1 MIIGFISQ
9 VNIQR
14 FWPFWVPWSLHQ
26 NHGPWC
32 YPARC
37 KGWGHI
43 PHKDPQ
49 DLFFGIL
56 EITICP
62 TCPLRRTGG
71 FLGVSATLFGVF
83 QTMMRGFFNLRLH
96 FNACQ
101 LDGRM
106 LATGRLA
113 PDVPQHV
120 LAHLGSKPPVK
131 VAAGGCYTP
140 VVGNI
145 RMDTSPACIRCM
157 SYWKRLAFFFIEM
170 LVYWKVPH
178 VVPEVNN
185 GYTPLKTKS
194 PSPWNM
200 VVGRWSFPV
209 KMTFFFFNT
218 TFSKHFLHKQG
229 MAQTPMINDL
239 HSHKT
244 NISRLANQ
252 PNFDARRGPGR

>member
-14 FWPFWVPWSLHQ
+14 FWPFWVPWSFHQ

-56 EITICP
+56 EITICL

-157 SYWKRLAFFFIEM
+157 SYWKRLAFFFS
-170 LVYWKVPH
+170 L
-178 VVPEVNN
+178 
-185 GYTPLKTKS
+185 
-194 PSPWNM
+194 
-200 VVGRWSFPV
+200 RC
-209 KMTFFFFNT
+209 
-218 TFSKHFLHKQG
+218 
-229 MAQTPMINDL
+229 
-239 HSHKT
+239 
-244 NISRLANQ
+244 
-252 PNFDARRGPGR
+252 